1 MDGNGERPLHRHRTW
16 RKEEREKDKEMRKIN
31 WYRRGKRAEDT
42 YNFPIFCPATPR
54 GKLAKSWRRVAEE
67 IKKESK
73 GRVRPKII
81 EQGGISLKSKIIK
94 HSPKRTTSC
103 DKKDC
108 PVCLS
113 GKGSNMNCHTV
124 TPGGAGYVISCIT
137 CRDKGIDCKYHG
149 ETSRTLYTRLREHT
163 KALEEGQSENPL
175 RRHAQNS
182 HGSEN
187 VKYEFA
193 PYRFFSDPLTRQIDE
208 GIRINMGLVGPT
220 TIMNSKSEFRQ
231 GVVPRIETVVG
242 IN

>member
-1 MDGNGERPLHRHRTW
+1 MSCNAKGKASKVLETSS
-16 RKEEREKDKEMRKIN
+16 
-31 WYRRGKRAEDT
+31 RG
-42 YNFPIFCPATPR
+42 
-54 GKLAKSWRRVAEE
+54 S
-67 IKKESK
+67 KKESK
-73 GRVRPKII
+73 GRVRPKIV

-163 KALEEGQSENPL
+163 KGLEEEQSENL
-175 RRHAQNS
+175 
-182 HGSEN
+182 
-187 VKYEFA
+187 
-193 PYRFFSDPLTRQIDE
+193 
-208 GIRINMGLVGPT
+208 
-220 TIMNSKSEFRQ
+220 
-231 GVVPRIETVVG
+231 
-242 IN
+242 